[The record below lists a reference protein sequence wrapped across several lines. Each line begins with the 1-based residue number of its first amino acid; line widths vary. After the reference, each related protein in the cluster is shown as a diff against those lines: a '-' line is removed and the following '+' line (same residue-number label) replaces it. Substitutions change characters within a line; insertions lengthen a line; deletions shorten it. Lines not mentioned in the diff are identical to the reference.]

1 MGGRLILIKYVLNSI
16 PLHILSTISPPKQT
30 LHEIERLYAK
40 FFWGQFDRMIRGIR
54 CFGLDFVVL
63 WRKMVL
69 ASLPFIISQQPFPIN
84 FGGFI
89 VLVILF
95 GPGLYVQS
103 MGILLIFGL
112 MGSLSIWLLTIG
124 VVCLVFGKK
133 LSRILVLSFEMGAL
147 PSGGKIGHRGGWH
160 STEAQFH
167 GKFVPI
173 LWKLPFNDQDIILN
187 VDGASKGNP
196 GLAAAGGVLRRC
208 DGTLIYAFSN
218 SVIIIL
224 TLIQKPF
231 LLISVAMAIDMGYYS
246 CSLQSDSIA
255 MVSMINGSFS
265 IPWRLDEILKHI
277 YHLLSFHQFSI
288 AHAYQEANTMPD
300 ALANLAW
307 EARASAAARS
317 INGTLV
323 MTPLNLLRA
332 ILVDYPC
339 YFLGRKRKYYSSVGS
354 MKLYLG
360 NGKWFNSFVVVV
372 LTYLVTRQDDVKAY
386 YAALL
391 QRQREQEESVK
402 EQNRIP
408 IL

>member
-147 PSGGKIGHRGGWH
+147 PSGGKIGHRGVVWLRLSRGFSLSSQHLCVKDVIDYHGWNIPFIKSLESNFQANCLH
-160 STEAQFH
+160 SIPPHLIHGWDSDDVRKRMGFH
-167 GKFVPI
+167 LFSQCGCNNGEDSLDHIFLHCTSTNY
-173 LWKLPFNDQDIILN
+173 LWRECARLLGMQ
-187 VDGASKGNP
+187 
-196 GLAAAGGVLRRC
+196 C
-208 DGTLIYAFSN
+208 FS
-218 SVIIIL
+218 
-224 TLIQKPF
+224 
-231 LLISVAMAIDMGYYS
+231 LISFASVYV
-246 CSLQSDSIA
+246 C
-255 MVSMINGSFS
+255 
-265 IPWRLDEILKHI
+265 
-277 YHLLSFHQFSI
+277 
-288 AHAYQEANTMPD
+288 
-300 ALANLAW
+300 LA
-307 EARASAAARS
+307 S
-317 INGTLV
+317 
-323 MTPLNLLRA
+323 
-332 ILVDYPC
+332 
-339 YFLGRKRKYYSSVGS
+339 
-354 MKLYLG
+354 
-360 NGKWFNSFVVVV
+360 
-372 LTYLVTRQDDVKAY
+372 
-386 YAALL
+386 
-391 QRQREQEESVK
+391 
-402 EQNRIP
+402 
-408 IL
+408 

>member
-147 PSGGKIGHRGGWH
+147 PSGGKIGHRGVVWLRLSRGFSLSSQHLCVKDVIDYHGWNIPFIKSLESNFQANCLH
-160 STEAQFH
+160 SIPPHLIHGWDRHVLKLSNNCQFSLSTALQRIVSWGVGNSVTESFWDSH
-167 GKFVPI
+167 CPI
-173 LWKLPFNDQDIILN
+173 KYSLFMWKLINGFLGSDDVRKRMGFHL
-187 VDGASKGNP
+187 
-196 GLAAAGGVLRRC
+196 
-208 DGTLIYAFSN
+208 FSQCGCN
-218 SVIIIL
+218 NGEDSLDHI
-224 TLIQKPF
+224 F
-231 LLISVAMAIDMGYYS
+231 LHCTSTNYLWRECARLLGMQCFSLISFASVYV
-246 CSLQSDSIA
+246 C
-255 MVSMINGSFS
+255 
-265 IPWRLDEILKHI
+265 
-277 YHLLSFHQFSI
+277 
-288 AHAYQEANTMPD
+288 
-300 ALANLAW
+300 LA
-307 EARASAAARS
+307 S
-317 INGTLV
+317 
-323 MTPLNLLRA
+323 
-332 ILVDYPC
+332 
-339 YFLGRKRKYYSSVGS
+339 
-354 MKLYLG
+354 
-360 NGKWFNSFVVVV
+360 
-372 LTYLVTRQDDVKAY
+372 
-386 YAALL
+386 
-391 QRQREQEESVK
+391 
-402 EQNRIP
+402 
-408 IL
+408 